1 MGSPPVPSGVG
12 MLSKLASH
20 LVPGMPACGPCLV
33 LSTLLSWEPC
43 KVPAPMPV
51 RKASADES
59 LHLPPQVRSRV
70 ELVMTVVGTLLLG

>member
-1 MGSPPVPSGVG
+1 MPCAQYPPIMETSQG
-12 MLSKLASH
+12 
-20 LVPGMPACGPCLV
+20 
-33 LSTLLSWEPC
+33 TY
-43 KVPAPMPV
+43 PMPV